1 MQTLVIDMDIP
12 RIVLTQLLSR
22 ISPAAFFARS
32 SPLRLLTLPD
42 PPLPRPD
49 WVRVRNRLCGIC
61 GSDLH
66 QIFLDASLDVAPVA
80 LPSHRNRMTSSC
92 PRTAASTWVMRWW
105 AR

>member
-22 ISPAAFFARS
+22 ISPADFFARS

-49 WVRVRNRLCGIC
+49 WVRVPFHPIHPDNHGNFHNQTQNLYVRADSIHPYIKVLLTLSKKMKFI
-61 GSDLH
+61 
-66 QIFLDASLDVAPVA
+66 
-80 LPSHRNRMTSSC
+80 
-92 PRTAASTWVMRWW
+92 
-105 AR
+105 